1 MNYNF
6 LGSENVT
13 LSLEIFN
20 FIKNISALF
29 IDYLKQ
35 YHFIS
40 VEYHQKLLLVNT
52 TFKNKISSIFDKIKK
67 KNIDISKV
75 FEFVNSIPKIID
87 SRLESLLFFNGEL
100 NEKIR
105 VFEDNSIDQVISTCE
120 AQFNKLK
127 NNLTN
132 KDNYINNIK
141 NNFLSEMK
149 KTELI
154 TYKYYFLNKKFNS
167 NIPEKYKNEHI
178 KEETMNNIIKE
189 TKEIENNYKK
199 QIEEGKNMEN
209 IFKENLKFY
218 SENIKKCS
226 NDLIERIKNLVLNF
240 VMALKNNFKL
250 PENEINIFLP
260 KLIKL
265 NETLNLDETFK
276 NHFIFYNK
284 GISLFNPEKYEMLIF
299 QKTKKKKENKE
310 IIDEI
315 ENKILELEDGFE
327 TTYLILDP
335 ISFLTIEKMKI
346 FELIN
351 INNLNLEIEREKL
364 KINELIDKLLSNIKK
379 DPKEVEQTQLNISQ
393 DELNLIEILLNQH
406 HNIIIF
412 IQKLNKFRVSGK
424 FYISK
429 EIFSILEKYFIQILN
444 VIKDE
449 EDMFTAKN
457 IMILSQTYFKK
468 DGEKKIYLQ
477 ETVQKH
483 EIFKQKKFWENLFTF
498 FMNKEIQ
505 KLRKSIDL
513 NDIIEQGKN
522 NYNKLAFGQI
532 LSICNNMIE
541 FGLDK
546 NEIYEILEPKI
557 KYYDLDENSI
567 KGIKEMLGLEEE
579 NNNKNNK

>member
-40 VEYHQKLLLVNT
+40 VEYHQKLLLINT
-52 TFKNKISSIFDKIKK
+52 TYKNKISSIFDKIKK

-87 SRLESLLFFNGEL
+87 ARLESLLFFNGEL

-132 KDNYINNIK
+132 KDNDINNIK
-141 NNFLSEMK
+141 NNFFSEMK

-178 KEETMNNIIKE
+178 KEEEMNNIIKE
-189 TKEIENNYKK
+189 TKEIENNYKQ

-335 ISFLTIEKMKI
+335 ISFFTIEKMKI

-444 VIKDE
+444 VIKND

-477 ETVQKH
+477 ETIQKH

-532 LSICNNMIE
+532 MSICNNMIE

-579 NNNKNNK
+579 NNNK

>member
-52 TFKNKISSIFDKIKK
+52 TYKNKISSIFDKIKK

-132 KDNYINNIK
+132 KDNDINNIK
-141 NNFLSEMK
+141 NNFFSEMK

-189 TKEIENNYKK
+189 TKEIENNYKQ
-199 QIEEGKNMEN
+199 QIDEGRNKEN
-209 IFKENLKFY
+209 IFKDNSKFY

-335 ISFLTIEKMKI
+335 ISFFTIEKMKI

-444 VIKDE
+444 VIKSD

-483 EIFKQKKFWENLFTF
+483 EIFKQKEFWENLFTF
-498 FMNKEIQ
+498 YMNNEIQ

-513 NDIIEQGKN
+513 NEIIEEGKS
-522 NYNKLAFGQI
+522 NYNKISYGQI

-546 NEIYEILEPKI
+546 KEIYEILEPKI

-579 NNNKNNK
+579 NNNK